1 MRILDLTFLTI
12 DLVNVIIKS
21 ICNGL
26 LLTKPFYATR
36 KQQDMI
42 RFKKKEIEQILE
54 DRKPEI
60 NLTTYQHIK
69 KTIDAGTDSMDPYT
83 LSNICRDLNCL
94 PTDIVEYL

>member
-1 MRILDLTFLTI
+1 MQWAFTYENF
-12 DLVNVIIKS
+12 
-21 ICNGL
+21 
-26 LLTKPFYATR
+26 FAAR
-36 KQQDMI
+36 KQQNMI
-42 RFKKKEIEQILE
+42 RFKKKKIEQTLE

-69 KTIDAGTDSMDPYT
+69 KTIDAGTDGMDPYT